1 MKNWVSGNYL
11 GDGSQR
17 GSKDCENFEGEGL
30 GNSGV
35 GGGSGNR
42 GRDAVSDILK
52 NAAKNFGGRARKT
65 YSRVS
70 DDNYSSF
77 GDTPTKTLKSKKGS
91 INSQ

>member
-1 MKNWVSGNYL
+1 M
-11 GDGSQR
+11 
-17 GSKDCENFEGEGL
+17 L

-35 GGGSGNR
+35 FDGSENR

-70 DDNYSSF
+70 DENYSNL

-91 INSQ
+91 TNSQ